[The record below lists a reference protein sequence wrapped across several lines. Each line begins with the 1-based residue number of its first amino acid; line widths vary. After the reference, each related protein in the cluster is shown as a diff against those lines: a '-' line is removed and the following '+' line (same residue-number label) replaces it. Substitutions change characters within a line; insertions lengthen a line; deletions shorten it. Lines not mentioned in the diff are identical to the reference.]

1 MFFGVNASVPKHVS
15 EQQKLETVGF
25 VNTAGVM
32 LDGIDNQLEYKEPFS
47 FNNLPEPFNK
57 PDLVVFHEVYQRK
70 LLPVFNLT
78 IKKKIP
84 YVIIPH
90 GCLTVQS
97 QNKKK
102 LKKLAGNFA
111 VYNRI
116 IKNAAAIQCLSE
128 QEMNESH
135 FGRYKFIGSNGA
147 DMGKAEKTFGG
158 YGMIFIYIG
167 RLDVE
172 IKGLDILINAVG
184 RCRKLLIENGCHV
197 DIYGPN
203 EEDSFEKLRKLVLQT
218 GTDKIIRINGPVI
231 GEKKQEKLM
240 KADCFIQCS
249 RTEGMSMGI
258 LEALASGL
266 PCILTRGTG
275 ISEAVYDC
283 GAGWKCENDILS
295 VAAAIEDA
303 VKNKDKLP
311 EYSLKA
317 AEFAK
322 ENYSWSKV
330 AADAVNEYKKLLK

>member
-1 MFFGVNASVPKHVS
+1 MFFGVNASVPKHVAA
-15 EQQKLETVGF
+15 QQKLETVGF
-25 VNTAGVM
+25 VNTDGVM
-32 LDGIDNQLEYKEPFS
+32 LDGIENQLEYKEPFS
-47 FNNLPEPFNK
+47 FDSLPAPFNK
-57 PDLVVFHEVYQRK
+57 PDLVVFHEIYQRK
-70 LLPVFNLT
+70 LLPVFNLA
-78 IKKKIP
+78 IRKKIP

-90 GCLTVQS
+90 GCLTVQA

-116 IKNAAAIQCLSE
+116 IKNAAAVQCLSE
-128 QEMNESH
+128 QEMNETH

-147 DMGKAEKTFGG
+147 DIEKNEKTFGG

-184 RCRKLLIENGCHV
+184 RCRKMLTEKGCHF

-203 EEDSFEKLRKLVLQT
+203 EDDSVEKLRKLVLQT
-218 GTDKIIRINGPVI
+218 GTEKIIRINGPVI
-231 GEKKQEKLM
+231 GDKKREKLLS
-240 KADCFIQCS
+240 ADCFIQCS

-275 ISEAVYDC
+275 ISESVYDF

-295 VAAAIEDA
+295 VASAIEEA
-303 VKNKDKLP
+303 VNSKDRLP
-311 EYSLKA
+311 EYSRSAVKLA
-317 AEFAK
+317 A

-330 AADAVNEYKKLLK
+330 AADAVNEYKKILK